1 MWVIF
6 EGLDK
11 SGKGTLER
19 EFLKAT
25 NFKHIVIDRGPAG
38 YMTFDKIFGRK
49 TEESDRYFIYQAYE
63 AMKTNQFMVVYC
75 VVNKKVAQER
85 LKAHNEKCP
94 YDYAK
99 AQRIYDFN
107 VLTCYGTFGMQD
119 NVLRLDTTNRSI
131 EECTALIIEKL
142 QEVLKRSEYN

>member
-11 SGKGTLER
+11 SGKGTLEL

-38 YMTFDKIFGRK
+38 YMTFDKVFGRDTK
-49 TEESDRYFIYQAYE
+49 ESNYNFIHQAYKM
-63 AMKTNQFMVVYC
+63 MKTNQLMIVYC
-75 VVNKKVAQER
+75 VVDEKIAQER
-85 LKAHNEKCP
+85 LKAHNETCP
-94 YDYAK
+94 YDYTK
-99 AQRIYDFN
+99 AHRIYDYSIIA
-107 VLTCYGTFGMQD
+107 CYGTWNNNA

-131 EECTALIIEKL
+131 EECVALIIEKL
-142 QEVLKRSEYN
+142 QEALKRSEYN